1 MKRQLHLNLFIHSR
15 GHHEASWRHPASSPL
30 PLTDIRYYQDLAQRA
45 EAALFNSIFLADQL
59 ALGGDVAQAPR
70 TWLEPITVLAAVAV
84 ATSRVGLIATASTTY
99 TEPFNLARQFAS
111 IDHISNGRAAWNIVT
126 SWLATAARKLRRRR
140 PGQPRRPLRPRRG
153 VHGGRQGAVGQLG
166 RGCGHRRP
174 GARDL
179 RAAASASDRSIIAAI
194 STQVAGPLNMP
205 RCPQGRP
212 VLVQAGSSDTGRRFA
227 ARHAEAVFTAHM
239 AKATA
244 QEFYADLKRLAA
256 AEGRLP
262 EQVLILPGLS
272 PMIAG
277 TEAEAQRLARE
288 VNELTDPEV
297 GRKRLSGRFGGHD
310 FSHLPLDRPLSPAD
324 FPDPDT
330 VEAARS
336 RTEVILNLVRRDNPT
351 LRQLLGYLAGAR
363 GHYVTAGTPEQIADL
378 IEDWFTDGAADG
390 FNIMPP
396 LLPAQLDAFAA
407 EVIPIL
413 QRRGLFRT
421 EYARD
426 DAARALRAALAGE
439 RVRRSRLDRRAARS
453 RRRGLKRRPTV
464 VHAEDQPGF
473 LRDRSKRQKRVKRG
487 AQKSGLVLDCPPYL
501 FVSRRELEDC

>member
-1 MKRQLHLNLFIHSR
+1 MTRQLHLNLFIHGR

-45 EAALFNSIFLADQL
+45 EAALFDSVFLADQL

-70 TWLEPITVLAAVAV
+70 TWLEPITVLAAVAA

-126 SWLATAARKLRRRR
+126 SWLATAAENYGGSGPVSHADRYVRGEEFMAVVKALWNSWAADAIVDDRASGIYARRERIR
-140 PGQPRRPLRPRRG
+140 AIDHRG
-153 VHGGRQGAVGQLG
+153 EFYR
-166 RGCGHRRP
+166 
-174 GARDL
+174 
-179 RAAASASDRSIIAAI
+179 
-194 STQVAGPLNMP
+194 VAGPLNLP

-227 ARHAEAVFTAHM
+227 ARHADAVFTAHM

-256 AEGRLP
+256 EEGRRP
-262 EQVLILPGLS
+262 DAVLILPGLS
-272 PMIAG
+272 PMLAG
-277 TEAEAQRLARE
+277 TEAEAARLARE

-324 FPDPDT
+324 FPDPEM

-336 RTEVILNLVRRDNPT
+336 RTEVILNLVRRDHPT

-363 GHYVTAGTPEQIADL
+363 GHFVTAGTPEQVADL
-378 IEDWFTDGAADG
+378 IAEWFADGAADG

-396 LLPAQLDAFAA
+396 LLPAQLDAFSA
-407 EVIPIL
+407 EVIPLL

-421 EYARD
+421 EYRGTTLREHYGLPQPESVFD
-426 DAARALRAALAGE
+426 DPNWTAAELRQTAAG
-439 RVRRSRLDRRAARS
+439 V
-453 RRRGLKRRPTV
+453 
-464 VHAEDQPGF
+464 
-473 LRDRSKRQKRVKRG
+473 
-487 AQKSGLVLDCPPYL
+487 
-501 FVSRRELEDC
+501 

>member
-45 EAALFNSIFLADQL
+45 EAALFDSIFLADQL

-111 IDHISNGRAAWNIVT
+111 IDHISGGRAAWNIVT
-126 SWLATAARKLRRRR
+126 SWLATAAENFGGA
-140 PGQPRRPLRPRRG
+140 GQVSHADRYARG
-153 VHGGRQGAVGQLG
+153 EEFMEIVKALWDSWAVD
-166 RGCGHRRP
+166 
-174 GARDL
+174 AVIDD
-179 RAAASASDRSIIAAI
+179 RAAGIYARLDRIRSIKHRGEFH
-194 STQVAGPLNMP
+194 QVAGPLNMP
-205 RCPQGRP
+205 RSPQGRP

-227 ARHAEAVFTAHM
+227 ARHADAVFTAHM

-244 QEFYADLKRLAA
+244 QEFYDDLKRLAGL
-256 AEGRLP
+256 EGRDP
-262 EQVLILPGLS
+262 AQVLILPGLS
-272 PMIAG
+272 PMIG
-277 TEAEAQRLARE
+277 STEAEAQRFARE

-310 FSHLPLDRPLSPAD
+310 FSHLPLDRPLTPED
-324 FPDPDT
+324 FPDPGT
-330 VEAARS
+330 VESARS
-336 RTEVILNLVRRDNPT
+336 RTEVILNLVRRDKPT

-363 GHYVTAGTPEQIADL
+363 GHYVTVGTPEQISDL

-396 LLPAQLDAFAA
+396 LLPAQLDAFATQ
-407 EVIPIL
+407 VVPIL

-421 EYARD
+421 EYRGTMLREHYGVPWPPSVFD
-426 DAARALRAALAGE
+426 DPAWTGEMLEAVAG
-439 RVRRSRLDRRAARS
+439 V
-453 RRRGLKRRPTV
+453 
-464 VHAEDQPGF
+464 
-473 LRDRSKRQKRVKRG
+473 
-487 AQKSGLVLDCPPYL
+487 
-501 FVSRRELEDC
+501 

>member
-1 MKRQLHLNLFIHSR
+1 MKRQLHLNLFIHGR
-15 GHHEASWRHPASSPL
+15 GHHEASWRHPAASAL

-45 EAALFNSIFLADQL
+45 EAALFDSVFLADQL

-70 TWLEPITVLAAVAV
+70 TWLEPITVLAAMAV

-111 IDHISNGRAAWNIVT
+111 IDHISRGRAAWNIVT
-126 SWLATAARKLRRRR
+126 SWLATAAENYGGT
-140 PGQPRRPLRPRRG
+140 GQVSHADRYARG
-153 VHGGRQGAVGQLG
+153 EEFMEVVKALWDSWGPDAIV
-166 RGCGHRRP
+166 
-174 GARDL
+174 DD
-179 RAAASASDRSIIAAI
+179 RAAGVYARRHRMRPINHRGDFY
-194 STQVAGPLNMP
+194 TVAGPLNMP

-227 ARHAEAVFTAHM
+227 ARHADAVFTAHM

-244 QEFYADLKRLAA
+244 QEFYADLKSLAA
-256 AEGRLP
+256 DEGRLP

-277 TEAEAQRLARE
+277 TEAEAQRLVDE
-288 VNELTDPEV
+288 VNALTDPEV

-310 FSHLPLDRPLSPAD
+310 FSHLPLERPLSADD
-324 FPDPDT
+324 FPDPSS

-336 RTEVILNLVRRDNPT
+336 RTEVILNLVKRDKPT

-363 GHYVTAGTPEQIADL
+363 GHFVTAGTPEEIADL
-378 IEDWFTDGAADG
+378 IEEWFTDGAADG

-396 LLPAQLDAFAA
+396 LLPAQLDAFST

-421 EYARD
+421 EYSGTMLREHYGLPWPESVFD
-426 DAARALRAALAGE
+426 DPGWAAELHEAAAGI
-439 RVRRSRLDRRAARS
+439 
-453 RRRGLKRRPTV
+453 
-464 VHAEDQPGF
+464 
-473 LRDRSKRQKRVKRG
+473 
-487 AQKSGLVLDCPPYL
+487 
-501 FVSRRELEDC
+501 